1 MPKHNITNEEKKQL
15 FQRRLNGEAV
25 SVIATDIGVPKS
37 TVYAWLAEA
46 RKLRHESAKNQDGS
60 ITVEAMD
67 YYQLKAHAKKLEGM
81 LEVIKLVSDI
91 SEIPLDKKLQVL
103 EELYHTEKYSVHLM
117 CETLDVPRGTFYNYI
132 KRGKKGNTVAARRR
146 EEMRERILRI
156 YYDSNQIFGAPK
168 IAAILKESGIP
179 VTKGFVSELMQ
190 EMGLCS
196 IRSGAKK
203 QYTDESRKCKN
214 LVKRQFKTDRPN
226 QIWVSDVT
234 YFRFK
239 EKQYFICA
247 IIDLYARRVIA
258 HKVGFS
264 NSTHLTKETFKS
276 AYESRR
282 PEAGLVFHSD
292 QGSNYRARVFAD
304 YLKVRGVTQ
313 SFSKPGVPYDN
324 SVMESFFSSMKREE
338 LYRYRYRS
346 EREFRAAIDKYI
358 EFYNTE
364 RPHES
369 IRYKTPQKKE
379 EEYLRAATPFENS

>member
-1 MPKHNITNEEKKQL
+1 MPLHHTTIEEKDQL
-15 FQRRLNGEAV
+15 LQRRLDGEKV
-25 SVIATDIGVPKS
+25 SAIAIDVGVPKS
-37 TVYAWLAEA
+37 TVYAWIAEA
-46 RKLRHESAKNQDGS
+46 RKSREEAARKQNA
-60 ITVEAMD
+60 IIAPAAMD
-67 YYQLKAHAKKLEGM
+67 YHQLKAHAEKLECM
-81 LEVIKLVSDI
+81 LEVIKLVSDV
-91 SEIPLDKKLQVL
+91 SEIPLEKKLRIL
-103 EELYHTEKYSVHLM
+103 DELYHTEKYSVHLM

-132 KRGKKGNTVAARRR
+132 KRGKKGDTAAARRR

-168 IAAILKESGIP
+168 IAAVLKESGIP
-179 VTKGFVSELMQ
+179 VTKGYVSELMQ
-190 EMGLCS
+190 EMGLSS

-203 QYTDESRKCKN
+203 QFMDESRKCKN
-214 LVKRQFKTDRPN
+214 LVKRQFKTDKPN

-239 EKQYFICA
+239 DKQYYICV

-258 HKVGFS
+258 YKVGFS

-276 AYESRR
+276 AYESRK
-282 PEAGLVFHSD
+282 PDAGLVFHSD
-292 QGSNYRARVFAD
+292 QGSNYRARAFVD

-346 EREFRAAIDKYI
+346 EKEFRAAIDKYI
-358 EFYNTE
+358 EFYNME

-369 IRYKTPQKKE
+369 LRYKTPKKKE
-379 EEYLRAATPFENS
+379 DEYLRVSTPFEDS

>member
-1 MPKHNITNEEKKQL
+1 MTSYI
-15 FQRRLNGEAV
+15 
-25 SVIATDIGVPKS
+25 I
-37 TVYAWLAEA
+37 
-46 RKLRHESAKNQDGS
+46 
-60 ITVEAMD
+60 
-67 YYQLKAHAKKLEGM
+67 
-81 LEVIKLVSDI
+81 
-91 SEIPLDKKLQVL
+91 
-103 EELYHTEKYSVHLM
+103 
-117 CETLDVPRGTFYNYI
+117 YN
-132 KRGKKGNTVAARRR
+132 
-146 EEMRERILRI
+146 
-156 YYDSNQIFGAPK
+156 
-168 IAAILKESGIP
+168 
-179 VTKGFVSELMQ
+179 
-190 EMGLCS
+190 
-196 IRSGAKK
+196 KK
-203 QYTDESRKCKN
+203 QY
-214 LVKRQFKTDRPN
+214 
-226 QIWVSDVT
+226 
-234 YFRFK
+234 Y
-239 EKQYFICA
+239 ICA
-247 IIDLYARRVIA
+247 IIDLFARRVIA

-379 EEYLRAATPFENS
+379 EEYLRAATAFEDP

>member
-1 MPKHNITNEEKKQL
+1 MPLHHTTIEEKDQL
-15 FQRRLNGEAV
+15 LQRRLDGEKV
-25 SVIATDIGVPKS
+25 SAIATDIGVPKS
-37 TVYAWLAEA
+37 TVYAWITEA
-46 RKLRHESAKNQDGS
+46 RKSRKEAAREQNAF
-60 ITVEAMD
+60 IAPAAMD
-67 YYQLKAHAKKLEGM
+67 YHQLKAHAEKLECM

-91 SEIPLDKKLQVL
+91 SEIPLEKKLRIL
-103 EELYHTEKYSVHLM
+103 DELYHTEKYSVHLM

-132 KRGKKGNTVAARRR
+132 KRGKKGDTAAARRR

-168 IAAILKESGIP
+168 IAAVLKESGIP
-179 VTKGFVSELMQ
+179 VTKGYVSELMQ
-190 EMGLCS
+190 EMGLSS

-203 QYTDESRKCKN
+203 QFMDESRKCRN

-239 EKQYFICA
+239 DKQYYICV

-258 HKVGFS
+258 YKVGFS
-264 NSTHLTKETFKS
+264 NSTHLTKETFKA
-276 AYESRR
+276 AYESRK
-282 PEAGLVFHSD
+282 PDAGLVFHSD
-292 QGSNYRARVFAD
+292 QGSNYRARAFVD
-304 YLKVRGVTQ
+304 YLRVRGVTQ

-369 IRYKTPQKKE
+369 LRYKTPKKKE
-379 EEYLRAATPFENS
+379 DEYLRASTPFEDS

>member
-1 MPKHNITNEEKKQL
+1 MPLHHTTIEEKDQL
-15 FQRRLNGEAV
+15 LQRRLDGEKV
-25 SVIATDIGVPKS
+25 SAIATDIGVPKS
-37 TVYAWLAEA
+37 TVYAWITEA
-46 RKLRHESAKNQDGS
+46 RKSREEAAREQNAF
-60 ITVEAMD
+60 IAPAAMD
-67 YYQLKAHAKKLEGM
+67 YHQLKAHAEKLECM

-91 SEIPLDKKLQVL
+91 SEIPLEKKLRIL
-103 EELYHTEKYSVHLM
+103 DELYHTEKYSVHLM

-132 KRGKKGNTVAARRR
+132 KRGKKGDTAAARRR

-168 IAAILKESGIP
+168 IAAVLKESGIP
-179 VTKGFVSELMQ
+179 VTKGYVSELMQ
-190 EMGLCS
+190 EMGLSS

-203 QYTDESRKCKN
+203 QFMDESRKCRN

-239 EKQYFICA
+239 DKQYYICV

-258 HKVGFS
+258 YKVGFS

-276 AYESRR
+276 AYESRK
-282 PEAGLVFHSD
+282 PDAGLVFHSD
-292 QGSNYRARVFAD
+292 QGSNYRARAFVD
-304 YLKVRGVTQ
+304 YLRVRGVTQ

-369 IRYKTPQKKE
+369 LRYKTPKKKE
-379 EEYLRAATPFENS
+379 DEYLRASTPFEDS